1 MFQELSETRFREA
14 FNRKLTPPA
23 PPSPPPQ
30 ARRDRIKARWQIQTK
45 TFSFSLNPPFPWNL
59 ISHGFL
65 YARDDNNYLCTYDLY
80 GPRAYMCVCA

>member
-30 ARRDRIKARWQIQTK
+30 ARRDRIKAPGQIQTK
-45 TFSFSLNPPFPWNL
+45 TFSFSWNPDEIEKKL
-59 ISHGFL
+59 K
-65 YARDDNNYLCTYDLY
+65 CDLQK
-80 GPRAYMCVCA
+80 PLLFFRET

>member
-30 ARRDRIKARWQIQTK
+30 ARRDRIKGRWQIQTK
-45 TFSFSLNPPFPWNL
+45 TFSFSRCTDETREKLSPESLPFPLNL
-59 ISHGFL
+59 ILNGSP
-65 YARDDNNYLCTYDLY
+65 YTRDDK
-80 GPRAYMCVCA
+80 RQF